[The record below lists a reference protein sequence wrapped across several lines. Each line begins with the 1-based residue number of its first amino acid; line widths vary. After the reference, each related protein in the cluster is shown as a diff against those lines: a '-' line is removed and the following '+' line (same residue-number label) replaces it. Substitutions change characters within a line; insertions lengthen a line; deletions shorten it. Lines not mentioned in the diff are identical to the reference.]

1 MKFRDFKHLQVD
13 ARRIQEDIVKGQLV
27 ELSIE
32 ERILFPQNYSN
43 TIPGI
48 LIVHVSVLTKDFH
61 QLKMFIRCCLRWRL

>member
-1 MKFRDFKHLQVD
+1 MHL
-13 ARRIQEDIVKGQLV
+13 RIQEDIVKGQLV

-61 QLKMFIRCCLRWRL
+61 HLRDVYPLLLEMEAVI